1 MGVLIDRA
9 YLFASRRQNA
19 ASIEALCGFAMLQV
33 TRNFD
38 YFKSVELAVRATLEH
53 PRFPLMKVDDEVL
66 GRAKALLDAASLD
79 ERDTMY
85 TISLA
90 RLRRECQGWDP
101 MGDPACAAL
110 KSDGES
116 YLMLRDAL
124 GAAALAW
131 QAAGGPGDIITTAEE
146 FNAAYNS

>member
-1 MGVLIDRA
+1 MGRLIDKA
-9 YLFASRRQNA
+9 HLFASRRQNA

-38 YFKSVELAVRATLEH
+38 YYKPVELAVRAMLQH
-53 PRFPLMKVDDEVL
+53 PRFPIIRVEDEALARASGILATAAPDD
-66 GRAKALLDAASLD
+66 
-79 ERDTMY
+79 RDTVFI
-85 TISLA
+85 ISLA
-90 RLRRECQGWDP
+90 RLRRECHEWDP
-101 MGDPACAAL
+101 LSLPKCSAL

-116 YLMLRDAL
+116 YLLLRDAV

-131 QAAGGPGDIITTAEE
+131 QAAGGPGDIITSVEE